1 MKTETNAE
9 KNLTNVGTIVF
20 YRWHPFLPQTSKTLP
35 SNISREELI
44 EVSKSIQILHLSDD
58 NLSDLIEF
66 SEYGFDYK
74 VDKKDY
80 KEFLKTNYFDT
91 KTRNL
96 IDSSMDSDV
105 LKNIGRYSFPT
116 LSSEITEKKIDYYFG
131 MFKVDSTQQSVLL
144 IDVDGDTYEFNDG
157 N

>member
-58 NLSDLIEF
+58 NLSYLIEF

-74 VDKKDY
+74 VDKK
-80 KEFLKTNYFDT
+80 
-91 KTRNL
+91 
-96 IDSSMDSDV
+96 
-105 LKNIGRYSFPT
+105 
-116 LSSEITEKKIDYYFG
+116 EK
-131 MFKVDSTQQSVLL
+131 
-144 IDVDGDTYEFNDG
+144 
-157 N
+157 